1 MWLGVAI
8 GGALGAL
15 ARYGL
20 GGLIGTLTLRT
31 AWAGFPLGTL
41 FINVLGSFALGLVVT
56 LFGRGLLSLEWQ
68 RALGVGFLGAF
79 TTFSTF
85 AVDADGLLGR
95 AEWGGAGAYLLG
107 NLGLGLLAVVLGRI
121 VAGTVWR

>member
-15 ARYGL
+15 ARYAL

-41 FINVLGSFALGLVVT
+41 VINVLGSFALGLVVT
-56 LFGRGLLSLEWQ
+56 LFGRGLLDVAWQ
-68 RALGVGFLGAF
+68 RAVGVGFLGAF

-95 AEWGGAGAYLLG
+95 GAWGGAGAYLLG
-107 NLGLGLLAVVLGRI
+107 NVLLGLAAAVLGR
-121 VAGTVWR
+121 VLAGVLWR

>member
-56 LFGRGLLSLEWQ
+56 LFARGLVSLEWQ

-85 AVDADGLLGR
+85 AVDADWLLGR
-95 AEWGGAGAYLLG
+95 GAWGSAGAYLLG
-107 NLGLGLLAVVLGRI
+107 NVLLGLLAAVLGRLA
-121 VAGTVWR
+121 AGALWR